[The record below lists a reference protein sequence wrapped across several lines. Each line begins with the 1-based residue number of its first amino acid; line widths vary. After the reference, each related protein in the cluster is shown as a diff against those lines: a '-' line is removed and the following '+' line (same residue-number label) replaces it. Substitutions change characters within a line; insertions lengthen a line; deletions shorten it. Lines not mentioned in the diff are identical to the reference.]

1 MSEFV
6 VKAGT
11 FIDGTGAEPKK
22 DVAVF
27 VKDGKVEKLG
37 TFADVAADM
46 QVYDYTNKTVMPG
59 LINAHVH
66 IDMVAEGDPFAALAR
81 SSKVDKVLAMI
92 DHMNQYLQSG
102 VTTVRSLGTGD
113 GYDIEMRNA
122 VNSGKIV
129 GPTILAAGQNLCMTG
144 GHGWMMAYEV
154 DSPAEARRAAR
165 DTLKK
170 GADCVKIMAT
180 GGVMTPGVEP
190 GSPQLTTEEMRA
202 AVEEAHKAGKKTAT
216 HAQGTTGIKNA
227 LDAGLDTIEHGI
239 FLDDETI
246 AQMVKQ
252 GTYLV
257 PTLIAPLAIIEA
269 GVEKGVPEFAVRK
282 SNYVWD
288 FHTKS
293 FENAYKAGVKIAT
306 GTDAGTP
313 YNLHSIYYR
322 EIELMNQY
330 GMTPMD
336 VVVAST
342 KTAAEACDIDST
354 HGTLEPGK
362 FADMI
367 VLNENPLENLKTFRD
382 VQDVF
387 KAGKKVK

>member
-37 TFADVAADM
+37 TYADIPSGAKT
-46 QVYDYTNKTVMPG
+46 YDYSNKTVMPG
-59 LINAHVH
+59 LINCHVH
-66 IDMVAEGDPFAALAR
+66 IDMVAEGDPMAIGAR
-81 SSKVDKVLAMI
+81 ATKVDKVISM
-92 DHMNQYLQSG
+92 MKNMEETLQSG
-102 VTTVRSLGTGD
+102 VTTVRSLGSGD

-122 VNSGKIV
+122 VNRGDWV
-129 GPTILAAGQNLCMTG
+129 GPTILAAGKNLCMTG
-144 GHGWMMAYEV
+144 GHGWSMAYEV
-154 DSPAEARRAAR
+154 DSPAEARKAAR

-170 GADCVKIMAT
+170 GADVVKIMAT
-180 GGVMTPGVEP
+180 GGVMTPGIEP
-190 GSPQLTTEEMRA
+190 GSPQMTTEEMAA

-216 HAQGTTGIKNA
+216 HAQGTQGIKNA

-246 AQMVKQ
+246 QQMKDQ

-257 PTLIAPLAIIEA
+257 ATLIAPIAIIEA
-269 GVEKGVPEFAVRK
+269 GVEKGVPDYAVRK
-282 SNYVWD
+282 SIYCKEA
-288 FHTKS
+288 HEQS
-293 FENAYKAGVKIAT
+293 FRNAYKAGVKIAT
-306 GTDAGTP
+306 GTDSGTP
-313 YNLHSIYYR
+313 FNSHAKIYR
-322 EIELMNQY
+322 ELELMNDF
-330 GMTPMD
+330 GMSPME

-342 KTAAEACDIDST
+342 KTAAEACDIAENY
-354 HGTLEPGK
+354 GTLEAGK
-362 FADMI
+362 MADMI
-367 VLNENPLENLKTFRD
+367 VLNENPVDNIQTFRD

-387 KAGKKVK
+387 KHGEKVK